1 MFNEAEHNRRSRVIR
16 KSDTMHEAA
25 EKLGLSYSSLAH
37 WAKKYNIKPKIRHK
51 RECDLVNDGER
62 MALYN
67 QGKTDKEIADAT
79 GVGINTIAKWRRRK
93 KLERHKPRKI
103 KQEEKP
109 KPQQPKPQVK
119 VKPPAVICKAKP
131 KHFPPEIRQR
141 LGFYQM
147 IL

>member
-1 MFNEAEHNRRSRVIR
+1 MFNEAEYKRRSRIIR
-16 KSDTMHEAA
+16 KSDTMQEAA
-25 EKLGLSYSSLAH
+25 EKSGISYSSLAH
-37 WAKKYNIKPKIRHK
+37 WAKKHNIKPKTMHK
-51 RECDLVNDGER
+51 KGSDLENDGER
-62 MALYN
+62 MTLYN

-79 GVGINTIAKWRRRK
+79 GADVNTIAKWRRRK